1 MKDQARDKASDKET
15 AASKLAGLLGIARRA
30 GKLITGFDAAAA
42 SAAAGKAA
50 LLLMAADLSEKTAK
64 ELRYAAREKKIP
76 LARMPLNKEETG
88 AACGFQ
94 KPVGV
99 LATEDRGFATAM
111 GRHCLHDLEEDT
123 AI

>member
-1 MKDQARDKASDKET
+1 MKEKANERERG
-15 AASKLAGLLGIARRA
+15 ASKLTGLLGIARRA
-30 GKLITGFDAAAA
+30 GKLITGFDAVAA
-42 SAAAGKAA
+42 SAASGKAA
-50 LLLMAADLSEKTAK
+50 LLMIATDLSEKTEK
-64 ELRYAAREKKIP
+64 ELRYAARDKNIP
-76 LARMPLNKEETG
+76 LARLPLSKEETG

>member
-1 MKDQARDKASDKET
+1 MKDQARDKAIDKET

-42 SAAAGKAA
+42 SAAAGKAV
-50 LLLMAADLSEKTAK
+50 LSEKTAK
-64 ELRYAAREKKIP
+64 ELRFAAREKQVS
-76 LARMPLNKEETG
+76 LVRMPLSKDETG
-88 AACGFQ
+88 AACGYQ

-99 LATEDRGFATAM
+99 LATEDKGFAAAM
-111 GRHCLHDLEEDT
+111 SRHCLHDLEEDS

>member
-1 MKDQARDKASDKET
+1 MKGNEKET
-15 AASKLAGLLGIARRA
+15 DVSKLTGLLGIARRA
-30 GKLITGFDAAAA
+30 GKLIVGFDAAAA

-64 ELRYAAREKKIP
+64 ELRFAARDKKIP
-76 LARMPLNKEETG
+76 LTRIPLSKDETG

-111 GRHCLHDLEEDT
+111 GRYCLHDIEEDS

>member
-1 MKDQARDKASDKET
+1 MKEKANEREAS
-15 AASKLAGLLGIARRA
+15 ASKLAGLLGIARRA

-111 GRHCLHDLEEDT
+111 GRT
-123 AI
+123 A

>member
-1 MKDQARDKASDKET
+1 MKDQARDKAIDKET

>member
-1 MKDQARDKASDKET
+1 MAAPWQASPSSGSWK
-15 AASKLAGLLGIARRA
+15 RRPSPWE
-30 GKLITGFDAAAA
+30 AAA